1 MSQSTGNPI
10 TFFWDY
16 TSPYA
21 YIGANL
27 IDAVAAKHGR
37 SVDWRP
43 VSIGHLW
50 KAIPDRTPSPAV
62 KMEHMMHDWTRSAK
76 LAGLPI
82 VTTPDPF
89 PTDVKLPRLVF
100 YHLKAQ
106 DSAKAIA
113 FGKAAFRQ
121 YWGEGRDI
129 AKAEHLTGI
138 VKSLGLPESA
148 ITAAAEDGA
157 ARQAVLDA
165 TAEAGKAKA
174 FGTPTFIVDGE
185 MFWGSDRI
193 DHIDRWLTRPV

>member
-1 MSQSTGNPI
+1 VASPI
-10 TFFWDY
+10 TFFWDF

-21 YIGANL
+21 YIGAHL
-27 IDAVAAKHGR
+27 IDAIAAKHGR

-50 KAIPDRTPSPAV
+50 KAIPDRTPMPQV
-62 KMEHMMHDWTRSAK
+62 KMEYSMHDWTRSAK

-89 PTDVKLPRLVF
+89 PTDVKLPRLLF
-100 YHLKAQ
+100 YRLKAQ
-106 DSAKAIA
+106 EAQKGIA
-113 FGKAAFRQ
+113 FAKAAFSQ

-129 AKAEHLTGI
+129 AKPEHLTGI
-138 VKSLGLPESA
+138 VGKLGIAEGEIA
-148 ITAAAEDGA
+148 AAAEDPA
-157 ARQAVLDA
+157 ARQQVLDA
-165 TAEAGKAKA
+165 TGEAIAKKA

-193 DHIDRWLTRPV
+193 DHLDRWLEQGK